1 MNSFSSNNH
10 YGSVSVYN
18 IHEEPVVMVAPNGDK
33 PSTRIPAMEPQK
45 LTRSPQ
51 TFIDDLVAAL
61 GKDAIILPHE
71 SISDRLY
78 AGSER
83 YGFVLT
89 VKPGYEA
96 VLRSAIEKVNAVL
109 KLPE

>member
-1 MNSFSSNNH
+1 MNIISSNNH

-18 IHEEPVVMVAPNGDK
+18 IHGEPVVMVAPNVDK
-33 PSTRIPAMEPQK
+33 PSTRVPIMEPQK
-45 LTRSPQ
+45 LTRKPQ
-51 TFIDDLVAAL
+51 IFIDDLIAVL
-61 GKDAIILPHE
+61 GRDAFIPPHE

-89 VKPGYEA
+89 VRPEYGA
-96 VLRSAIEKVNAVL
+96 VLTNAIEKVNSVL
-109 KLPE
+109 ELPE

>member
-1 MNSFSSNNH
+1 MKKVSSNNH

-18 IHEEPVVMVAPNGDK
+18 IHGEPVVMVAPNGDK
-33 PSTRIPAMEPQK
+33 PSTRDSTMEPQK

-51 TFIDDLVAAL
+51 TFIDDLVAVL
-61 GKDAIILPHE
+61 GKDAIKLPHE
-71 SISDRLY
+71 HVSDRLY

-89 VKPGYEA
+89 VKPEYEA
-96 VLRSAIEKVNAVL
+96 VLKNAIEKVNAVIRIA
-109 KLPE
+109 